1 MQMICA
7 VLIFGR
13 PELPAPLWRLSP
25 WLDHSI
31 IPREVVYSQ
40 LAGQSHRRFI
50 KTHTPLNGIPV
61 KPQVSYIV
69 VARHPLDMFVSLRHQ
84 LDNMDHARLWEL
96 TGEVPPEQ
104 PLDAREPLHDSL
116 VRWIAGD
123 ADPRAYP
130 ESLPA
135 VMRHLSDAWTRRA
148 EPNVLLVHYDDLSA
162 DLEGQMRGIA
172 WRLGITIREEA
183 WPVLTQAATF
193 SRMRERADNLI
204 PAAPGIFRDTA
215 SFFYRGTSG
224 AGREIL
230 SEDEL
235 AAYHARA
242 AQMAPPDMLQWLH
255 SPPSLA
261 G

>member
-1 MQMICA
+1 
-7 VLIFGR
+7 
-13 PELPAPLWRLSP
+13 
-25 WLDHSI
+25 
-31 IPREVVYSQ
+31 
-40 LAGQSHRRFI
+40 
-50 KTHTPLNGIPV
+50 
-61 KPQVSYIV
+61 
-69 VARHPLDMFVSLRHQ
+69 
-84 LDNMDHARLWEL
+84 
-96 TGEVPPEQ
+96 
-104 PLDAREPLHDSL
+104 
-116 VRWIAGD
+116 
-123 ADPRAYP
+123 
-130 ESLPA
+130 
-135 VMRHLSDAWTRRA
+135 
-148 EPNVLLVHYDDLSA
+148 VHYDDLSA

-235 AAYHARA
+235 AAYHARV